1 MHIFSKKLC
10 ASHSIDGVG
19 HVRRENKAGEKA
31 NETFSGGIC
40 QQSGNQSSPCIQIGN
55 RAGGPVSS
63 ASELNQPDL
72 FDQGGMACGRIGP
85 MELDINRNGKIVH
98 KMACASLQKQLEL
111 FLNLHGELMCYV
123 TEALRDGSKDL
134 VPGLC
139 PPELLDRLHQILK
152 IPYDNDLLALVRRIL
167 VACESNANAEDPG
180 VTR

>member
-1 MHIFSKKLC
+1 
-10 ASHSIDGVG
+10 
-19 HVRRENKAGEKA
+19 
-31 NETFSGGIC
+31 
-40 QQSGNQSSPCIQIGN
+40 
-55 RAGGPVSS
+55 
-63 ASELNQPDL
+63 
-72 FDQGGMACGRIGP
+72 
-85 MELDINRNGKIVH
+85 
-98 KMACASLQKQLEL
+98 
-111 FLNLHGELMCYV
+111 MCYV

>member
-1 MHIFSKKLC
+1 MFGERIKQVRKQMKLSQAEFANNLGISRAHVSKLEIGQ
-10 ASHSIDGVG
+10 AVPSRQLLNLISQIYLIRVEWLVDG
-19 HVRRENKAGEKA
+19 
-31 NETFSGGIC
+31 
-40 QQSGNQSSPCIQIGN
+40 
-55 RAGGPVSS
+55 
-63 ASELNQPDL
+63 
-72 FDQGGMACGRIGP
+72 IGP